1 METLKRIFERI
12 KNLDKKKR
20 TYLIAALGVVLVMCW
35 AFMSAIVITGNYSRA
50 QLKGSADEQK
60 VDATGIII
68 TETKD
73 GDKYFEIYGE
83 TGHYSNDH
91 SIATLNNVIGNFY
104 KENNRIDEPLFK
116 LFYAMALLNIGEKH
130 PYYDMAYDILQ
141 NIKPE
146 IQKIKDKTIENYSLY
161 EEFNLY
167 NKNFYLNLDEIL
179 AAYHCDFML
188 FYYVLPQKATK
199 DLYLSNAD
207 SANKYISTPRSKFYY
222 LKILLLTRM
231 KNYFNLGI
239 EENINKEIE
248 EFKIAFKNLKEH
260 ERNYYKATYNQ
271 MLEIFSSAPY
281 KINE

>member
-1 METLKRIFERI
+1 MKNPDDIISTTDDLFFSARNYYNHGKIEDCYKIINKLAYENNPRALFI
-12 KNLDKKKR
+12 K
-20 TYLIAALGVVLVMCW
+20 
-35 AFMSAIVITGNYSRA
+35 
-50 QLKGSADEQK
+50 
-60 VDATGIII
+60 GIMILNKCI
-68 TETKD
+68 S
-73 GDKYFEIYGE
+73 
-83 TGHYSNDH
+83 SNDDGEKYIYLAAKYDYPLAF
-91 SIATLNNVIGNFY
+91 SLLILNKINNSDFGNAINFY

-207 SANKYISTPRSKFYY
+207 SANKYISSPRSKFYY